1 VRRLIDETPQVT
13 QTQMTMRII
22 TLAGLVLLAMP
33 VSGDDRVAEQ
43 VRATY
48 QERITDQS
56 TTTSRTL
63 ALVDCIQIALQ
74 HNLDVQITQLE
85 PELAEFTLRG
95 SYGSYDPNLSL
106 SARHSYESSPGGI
119 DDQGRSFSGTESET
133 DSYSGSLGGL
143 LPWGTRYTLG
153 ASLSDRY
160 GSQPSFTRDLGNPLT
175 VVTNQYFD
183 LVNNVPVTQV
193 ITNYGSLPSRSPFER
208 ANANLGFFELRQPL
222 LKNFLIDSPRLQIAL
237 NKKSLR
243 ISELGLRAQVIN
255 TITAVEEAYYNLIY
269 AEETVKVQEKALE
282 LAERLVAEN
291 RRRVEV
297 GALAPLD
304 ERQAESQA
312 ATTRADLLAARANRD
327 TQQRVLKSL
336 LSDDYSEWQYTRI
349 EPTETLSVVPQA
361 LVLQESWRKGL
372 SQRPDL
378 LQAQLNLERQ
388 EDIVRFQ
395 RNQRYPQVDLVGD
408 VGYLGSDDDFNS
420 AFRQVRQQDNPYYS
434 YGVQVTI
441 PLGNTTARNS
451 LKAAKSTRE
460 QLELQFKQLEQTA
473 LISIENAIASA
484 RTSLERVEATRQ
496 ARLFAEE
503 ALRAENTKLEK
514 GKSTSFVVLQLQR
527 DLTSAR
533 STEIR
538 ALADYNI
545 ALARLASS
553 EGSTLDRRGVTLK
566 LK

>member
-1 VRRLIDETPQVT
+1 
-13 QTQMTMRII
+13 MTMRNI
-22 TLAGLVLLAMP
+22 TLVGLLFLALP
-33 VSGDDRVAEQ
+33 VSGTDRVAEQ
-43 VRATY
+43 VRTTY
-48 QERITDQS
+48 QERITFQ
-56 TTTSRTL
+56 TTPTPRPLS
-63 ALVDCIQIALQ
+63 LVDCIQIALQ

-95 SYGSYDPNLSL
+95 SYGTYDPNFSL
-106 SARHSYESSPGGI
+106 SARHSYELSPGGI

-153 ASLSDRY
+153 ASFSDRY
-160 GSQPSFTRDLGNPLT
+160 GTQPSFARDLNNPLT
-175 VVTNQYFD
+175 IVTNQYFD
-183 LVNNVPVTQV
+183 LVNNVPVTDV
-193 ITNYGSLPSRSPFER
+193 ITNYGSIQTRNPFER
-208 ANANLGFFELRQPL
+208 ASVNVGFFELRQPL
-222 LKNFLIDSPRLQIAL
+222 LKNFLIDSPRLQISL
-237 NKKSLR
+237 NKKNIR

-304 ERQAESQA
+304 ERQAEAQA
-312 ATTRADLLAARANRD
+312 ATTRADLLGARASRD
-327 TQQRVLKSL
+327 TQHRILKSL
-336 LSDDYSEWQYTRI
+336 LSDNYSEWQDARI
-349 EPTETLSVVPQA
+349 QPTETLTVVPQP
-361 LVLQESWRKGL
+361 LILQESWRKGM

-378 LQAQLNLERQ
+378 LQAQLNLAKQ

-395 RNQRYPQVDLVGD
+395 NNQRLPQLDLVGD
-408 VGYLGSDDDFNS
+408 VGYLGSDDEFSS
-420 AFRQVRQQDNPYYS
+420 AFRQVRHTDNPYYS

-441 PLGNTTARNS
+441 PLGNTSARNS
-451 LKAAKSTRE
+451 LKAAKTTRE
-460 QLELQFKQLEQTA
+460 QLELQYKKLEQDA
-473 LISIENAIASA
+473 LINIENAIAAA
-484 RTSLERVEATRQ
+484 RTSLERVDATRQ

-527 DLTSAR
+527 DVTSAR

-545 ALARLASS
+545 ALARLAAT
-553 EGSTLDRRGVTLK
+553 EGSTLDRRGVALQLK
-566 LK
+566 

>member
-1 VRRLIDETPQVT
+1 
-13 QTQMTMRII
+13 MTMRII
-22 TLAGLVLLAMP
+22 TLAGLVLLALP
-33 VSGDDRVAEQ
+33 VSGDERTAEQ

-48 QERITDQS
+48 QERITDRS
-56 TTTSRTL
+56 TPSTR
-63 ALVDCIQIALQ
+63 ALSLDDCIQIALQ

-85 PELAEFTLRG
+85 PELAQFALQG
-95 SYGSYDPNLSL
+95 AYGTYDPSLSL
-106 SARHSYESSPGGI
+106 SARHSYELSPGGL
-119 DDQGRSFSGTESET
+119 DDQSRSFSGTESET

-160 GSQPSFTRDLGNPLT
+160 GTQPSFARDFNNPLT
-175 VVTNQYFD
+175 IVTNQYFD
-183 LVNNVPVTQV
+183 LANNTPVTDV
-193 ITNYGSLPSRSPFER
+193 ITNYGTIQTRSAFER
-208 ANANLGFFELRQPL
+208 ANVNVGVFELRQPL

-237 NKKSLR
+237 NKKNIR
-243 ISELGLRAQVIN
+243 ISELGFRAQVIN

-269 AEETVKVQEKALE
+269 AEETVKVQEMALE

-304 ERQAESQA
+304 ERQAEAQA

-327 TQQRVLKSL
+327 TLHRVLKNL
-336 LSDDYSEWQYTRI
+336 LSDDYSEWKDARI
-349 EPTETLSVVPQA
+349 QPTETLSIVPQP
-361 LVLQESWRKGL
+361 LILQESWRKGL
-372 SQRPDL
+372 SLRPDL
-378 LQAQLNLERQ
+378 LQAQINVAKQ
-388 EDIVRFQ
+388 EDVVRFQ
-395 RNQRYPQVDLVGD
+395 RNQRYPQLDLVGD
-408 VGYLGSDDDFNS
+408 VGYVGSEDEFNS
-420 AFRQVRQQDNPYYS
+420 AYRQVRATDNPYYS

-441 PLGNTTARNS
+441 PLGNTSARYD
-451 LKAAKSTRE
+451 LKAAKATRE
-460 QLELQFKQLEQTA
+460 QLELQYKKLEQEV
-473 LISIENAIASA
+473 LILIENSLANA

-496 ARLFAEE
+496 ARAFAEE

-545 ALARLASS
+545 ALARLASN

>member
-1 VRRLIDETPQVT
+1 
-13 QTQMTMRII
+13 MRNI
-22 TLAGLVLLAMP
+22 TLAGLVFLALP
-33 VSGDDRVAEQ
+33 VMGSDRVAER
-43 VRATY
+43 VRAVQ
-48 QERITDQS
+48 QERIMDRGV
-56 TTTSRTL
+56 TTPRTL
-63 ALVDCIQIALQ
+63 SLVDCLQIALA

-95 SYGSYDPNLSL
+95 SYGTYDPNISL
-106 SARHSYESSPGGI
+106 SARRSHESSPGGI
-119 DDQGRSFSGTESET
+119 DEQGRSFSGTESDT
-133 DSYSGSLGGL
+133 DTFGGNLGGL
-143 LPWGTRYTLG
+143 LPWGTRYSFG
-153 ASLSDRY
+153 ASFSERS
-160 GSQPSFTRDLGNPLT
+160 GTQPSFARDLNNPLT

-183 LVNNVPVTQV
+183 LVNNVPVTEV
-193 ITNYGSLPSRSPFER
+193 FTNYGSIPSRSSFER
-208 ANANLGFFELRQPL
+208 ANANVGFFELRQPL

-237 NKKSLR
+237 NKKNLR

-255 TITAVEEAYYNLIY
+255 TITAVEEAYFNLIY
-269 AEETVKVQEKALE
+269 AAETVKVQEKALE

-304 ERQAESQA
+304 ELQAEAQA
-312 ATTRADLLAARANRD
+312 ATTRADLLAARANHD

-336 LSDDYSEWQYTRI
+336 LSDDYSQWNDTRI
-349 EPTETLSVVPQA
+349 DPTETLTAVPQA

-378 LQAQLNLERQ
+378 LQAQLNLAKQ
-388 EDIVRFQ
+388 DDVVRYQ

-408 VGYLGSDDDFNS
+408 VGYLGSDDEFNS
-420 AFRQVRQQDNPYYS
+420 AFRQVRQTDNPYYS

-441 PLGNTTARNS
+441 PLGNVAARNN
-451 LKAAKSTRE
+451 LKSARATRE
-460 QLELQFKQLEQTA
+460 QLELQYQKLEQTA
-473 LISIENAIASA
+473 LISIENALASA

-503 ALRAENTKLEK
+503 ALRAETTKLEK

-527 DLTSAR
+527 DLTAAH

-553 EGSTLDRRGVTLK
+553 EGSTLDRRGVALELK
-566 LK
+566 